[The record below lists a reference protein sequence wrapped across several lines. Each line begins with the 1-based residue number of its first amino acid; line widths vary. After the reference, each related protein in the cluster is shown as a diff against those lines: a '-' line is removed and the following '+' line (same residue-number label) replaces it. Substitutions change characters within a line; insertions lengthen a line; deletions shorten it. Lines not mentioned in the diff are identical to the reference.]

1 MFDKDGSGLVSTQ
14 ELKIALSKGEDEDF
28 MSTVNEFDSNGDG
41 EISESAVP
49 TLLSGCWLHN
59 KVLTFGTHLNRVLV
73 EFLGFCHIFLLKI
86 DLLLN
91 RRLKRALFVDRSNI

>member
-41 EISESAVP
+41 EISFDEF
-49 TLLSGCWLHN
+49 
-59 KVLTFGTHLNRVLV
+59 VLMMK
-73 EFLGFCHIFLLKI
+73 KI
-86 DLLLN
+86 GIWI
-91 RRLKRALFVDRSNI
+91 K